1 MSRLEAGASF
11 PDLPGL
17 DSVNREIGQRPFVL
31 YFFPK
36 AFTGG

>member
-1 MSRLEAGASF
+1 MQRLEAGASF
-11 PDLPGL
+11 PSLPGL
-17 DSVNREIGQRPFVL
+17 AQVNAQNGRKAFVL